1 MRNGRRFLACL
12 AALAAAAV
20 ALGSPPLRAQNY
32 PSQPIRIV
40 VPLAAGGVADIA
52 GRALAQQIGEDGKT
66 AVVENRT
73 GGGGVIAAD
82 FVAKAPP
89 DGYTVYVGFHGTQ
102 AVLPHLQK
110 LTYDPDRDF
119 LPVTVAVKSANIL
132 VVNPAV
138 PARSL
143 QELIAHARANPG
155 KLTYASQGNGSSGH
169 IVAEQLKQVGGL
181 DLVHVP
187 YRGAAPAVQDLVAGH
202 VSMMFDILTLAM
214 PQVGANT
221 VRALAI
227 TSAQRDPLFPGVPTT
242 AELGYP
248 QLEGGPWF
256 GFFVPAKTPRP
267 VVDWLHAEAKKAFS
281 TPANR
286 ERFAQQGLTAV
297 LGSPEETAAFVA
309 AESKRWGDV
318 IRRAN
323 IRME

>member
-1 MRNGRRFLACL
+1 MKLPRRKFLQL
-12 AALAAAAV
+12 AAGAAAFP
-20 ALGSPPLRAQNY
+20 ALSRIAWAQAY
-32 PSQPIRIV
+32 PSRPIRIV

-73 GGGGVIAAD
+73 GGGGVIGAD
-82 FVAKAPP
+82 FVAKAAA
-89 DGYTVYVGFHGTQ
+89 DGYTVYVGFHATQ
-102 AVLPHLQK
+102 TVLPHLQR
-110 LTYDPDRDF
+110 LPYDPENDF

-132 VVNPAV
+132 VINPSV

-143 QELIAHARANPG
+143 QELIAHAKANPG

-181 DLVHVP
+181 DIVHVP

-214 PQVGANT
+214 PQVNANA

-227 TSAQRDPLFPGVPTT
+227 TSAMRDPLFPGVPTT

-267 VVDWLHAEAKKAFS
+267 VIDWLHAEAKKAFS
-281 TPANR
+281 TSQNR
-286 ERFAQQGLTAV
+286 ERFAQQGLTTM

-309 AESKRWGDV
+309 ADSKRWGDV